1 MRQFQTLMNGRKL
14 VALSCWTFAYLLL
27 AAILLGFATMGDCF
41 TGAEGAA
48 CREQSGRATTIFLI
62 VAAFAYFPL
71 TWLMFFRRR

>member
-27 AAILLGFATMGDCF
+27 TAILLGFATMGDCF

-48 CREQSGRATTIFLI
+48 VENRA
-62 VAAFAYFPL
+62 AEPPPYS
-71 TWLMFFRRR
+71 